1 MESNDKLEQ
10 LLRQMYA
17 EESLHEEKDID
28 TSSIIDEEWAKFEA
42 KHFGNATS
50 TSTDGSADSMAAAR
64 SASPLC
70 SAKKSSLYTLNSKLL
85 KIAAMFIGVLMLSGI
100 AYAAFHY
107 FSGDPQPSA
116 NISQPSSLSP
126 QPSTLNPQPSTLNP
140 QPSTPI
146 VFEDAELATILQEVA
161 TFYKCETVYKNE
173 KVKHVRLY
181 FTWDKTKSIDE
192 IVETFNKFERFH
204 ITRENQKLIVE

>member
-17 EESLHEEKDID
+17 EESLHEEGKDID

-42 KHFGNATS
+42 KHFGNEES
-50 TSTDGSADSMAAAR
+50 
-64 SASPLC
+64 SP
-70 SAKKSSLYTLNSKLL
+70 KRFTLHSKLL
-85 KIAAMFIGVLMLSGI
+85 KYAAMFIGVLMLSGI
-100 AYAAFHY
+100 AYAAYHY
-107 FSGDPQPSA
+107 FTLNPQHSTLNTQPS
-116 NISQPSSLSP
+116 PSTLNT
-126 QPSTLNPQPSTLNP
+126 QPSTLNPQRSTLNA
-140 QPSTPI
+140 QPAEPI
-146 VFEDAELATILQEVA
+146 VFEDAELATILHEVA

>member
-17 EESLHEEKDID
+17 EESLHEEDKDID

-42 KHFGNATS
+42 KHFNNS
-50 TSTDGSADSMAAAR
+50 
-64 SASPLC
+64 
-70 SAKKSSLYTLNSKLL
+70 KLYTLHSKLL
-85 KIAAMFIGVLMLSGI
+85 KYAAMFIGVLMLSGI

-107 FSGDPQPSA
+107 FSGNTQPSTLNTQPSTLNPQPS
-116 NISQPSSLSP
+116 S
-126 QPSTLNPQPSTLNP
+126 LNPQPSTLNP

-161 TFYKCETVYKNE
+161 TFYECETVYKNE

>member
-17 EESLHEEKDID
+17 EESLHEEDNNID

-42 KHFGNATS
+42 KHFANVECRTESVEFATATDGNADS
-50 TSTDGSADSMAAAR
+50 TAAAN
-64 SASPLC
+64 ST
-70 SAKKSSLYTLNSKLL
+70 LYTLHSKLL
-85 KIAAMFIGVLMLSGI
+85 KYAAMFIGVLMLSGI

-107 FSGDPQPSA
+107 FGGNTQPSTNVSQPSTLNPQPS
-116 NISQPSSLSP
+116 S
-126 QPSTLNPQPSTLNP
+126 LNPQPSTLNP

-161 TFYKCETVYKNE
+161 TFYECETVYKNE